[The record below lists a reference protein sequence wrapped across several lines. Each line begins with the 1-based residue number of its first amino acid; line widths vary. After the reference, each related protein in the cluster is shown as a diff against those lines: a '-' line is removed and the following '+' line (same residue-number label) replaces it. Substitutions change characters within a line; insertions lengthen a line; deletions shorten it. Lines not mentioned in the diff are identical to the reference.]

1 MTSHY
6 RTRRLAI
13 AALTAVIV
21 VGLAA
26 CSTTVPNTTLEPKTE
41 FGRAIDDLW
50 DTLLFWGTI
59 VFILVEAFLI
69 YVVIR
74 YRRREGQPAPR
85 HVHGNTTLEIAWTL
99 APAVI
104 LAIIAVPTVKTIFIT
119 QDDAPRGN
127 LTVEVIGHQWWWEFR
142 YPQYGVVTANE
153 LYLPVGR
160 TANFVLKTQDVL
172 HSFWIPQL
180 GGKRDLITNRTNY
193 LWFTPESTY
202 VWNGV
207 CVEYC
212 GTSHANMRFKT
223 FVVAPDQFEA
233 WTTHQK
239 AGPLFM
245 PAPTS
250 TPTPTTATPAAQTTP
265 APPPAPQA
273 SAPAVS
279 AQTAGSLPTFPA
291 ERLPLYAASYNPV
304 PRDLTIGN
312 VTGDAA
318 RGAQLYR
325 TAPCIACHVVQGVSA
340 GIVGPSL
347 THFGSRTSLGA
358 GLFANDA
365 RHVALWIKN
374 SPAMKPGSKMPPF
387 GKSPTMPGGYD
398 DQQLA
403 DLAAYL
409 LSLK

>member
-6 RTRRLAI
+6 RMRRLAI

-26 CSTTVPNTTLEPKTE
+26 CSTTVPNTTLAPKTE
-41 FGRAIDDLW
+41 FGRAIDALW

-59 VFILVEAFLI
+59 VFVLVETFLI
-69 YVVIR
+69 YTIVR
-74 YRRREGQPAPR
+74 FRRREGQPAPK

-104 LAIIAVPTVKTIFIT
+104 LAIIAVPTVKTIFDT
-119 QDDAPRGN
+119 QRQAPASA

-142 YPQYGVVTANE
+142 YPQYGVTTANE

-180 GGKRDLITNRTNY
+180 GGKRDLITNRTNH
-193 LWFTPESTY
+193 LWFTPESTA

-223 FVVAPDQFEA
+223 FVVSAEQFDA
-233 WTTHQK
+233 WANHQRG
-239 AGPLFM
+239 GPVFGA
-245 PAPTS
+245 PAPAAATTS
-250 TPTPTTATPAAQTTP
+250 APAAAAAPQDSAAP
-265 APPPAPQA
+265 SAPPPAAGQA
-273 SAPAVS
+273 PTYPAD
-279 AQTAGSLPTFPA
+279 
-291 ERLPLYAASYNPV
+291 RLPIHAASYNPV
-304 PRDLTIGN
+304 PDDLTIGN
-312 VTGDAA
+312 VTGDAS

-325 TAPCIACHVVQGVSA
+325 TAPCIACHVIQGVSA
-340 GIVGPSL
+340 GIVGPNL

-358 GLFANDA
+358 GLFPNDA

-374 SPAMKPGSKMPPF
+374 SPAMKPGSMMPPF
-387 GKSPTMPGGYD
+387 GKSATMPAGYD

>member
-26 CSTTVPNTTLEPKTE
+26 CSTTVPNTTLQPRTE

-50 DTLLFWGTI
+50 DTLLLWGTI

-104 LAIIAVPTVKTIFIT
+104 LAIIAVPTVKTIFVT
-119 QDDAPRGN
+119 QADAPRGS

-142 YPQYGVVTANE
+142 YPQYDVVTANE

-160 TANFVLKTQDVL
+160 TASFVLKTQDVL

-223 FVVAPDQFEA
+223 FVVPPDQFEA

-245 PAPTS
+245 PAAAP
-250 TPTPTTATPAAQTTP
+250 TATATTGAPATQATQ
-265 APPPAPQA
+265 PAPQA
-273 SAPAVS
+273 SAPAVQP
-279 AQTAGSLPTFPA
+279 QTAGSLPTFPA

-304 PRDLTIGN
+304 PRSLTIGN
-312 VTGDAA
+312 VTGDPA

-340 GIVGPSL
+340 GIVGPNL

-358 GLFANDA
+358 GLFPNDPK
-365 RHVALWIKN
+365 HVALWLKN

-387 GKSPTMPGGYD
+387 GKSPTMPAGYD

>member
-21 VGLAA
+21 VGLVA
-26 CSTTVPNTTLEPKTE
+26 CSTTVPNTTLAPKTDL
-41 FGRAIDDLW
+41 GRAIDALW

-69 YVVIR
+69 YVIVR
-74 YRRREGQPAPR
+74 FRRREGQAAPR

-104 LAIIAVPTVKTIFIT
+104 LAIIAVPTVKTIFDT
-119 QDDAPRGN
+119 QRAAPAN
-127 LTVEVIGHQWWWEFR
+127 ALTVEVIGHQWWWEFR

-153 LYLPVGR
+153 LYLPTGR
-160 TANFVLKTQDVL
+160 TANFVLRTQDVL

-180 GGKRDLITNRTNY
+180 GGKRDLITNRTNHM
-193 LWFTPESTY
+193 WFTPESTA

-239 AGPLFM
+239 AGPVFG
-245 PAPTS
+245 
-250 TPTPTTATPAAQTTP
+250 
-265 APPPAPQA
+265 APPPAPA
-273 SAPAVS
+273 TTAPTDTTATRPTQVP
-279 AQTAGSLPTFPA
+279 AATPPATAGQIPTYPA
-291 ERLPLYAASYNPV
+291 ERLPIFAASYNPI
-304 PRDLTIGN
+304 PASLTIGN

-318 RGAQLYR
+318 RGAQIFR
-325 TAPCIACHVVQGVSA
+325 TAPCIACHMIQGVSG
-340 GIVGPSL
+340 GIVGPNL

-358 GLFANDA
+358 GLFPNDA
-365 RHVALWIKN
+365 RHLALWIKS
-374 SPAMKPGSKMPPF
+374 SPAMKPGSKMPAF
-387 GKSPTMPGGYD
+387 GKSSTMPAGYD

>member
-69 YVVIR
+69 YVVVR
-74 YRRREGQPAPR
+74 YRRREGQPAPK

-104 LAIIAVPTVKTIFIT
+104 LAIIAVPTVKTIFDT
-119 QDDAPRGN
+119 QADAPSGS

-142 YPQYGVVTANE
+142 YPQYDVVTANE

-223 FVVAPDQFEA
+223 FVVAPEQFEA
-233 WTTHQK
+233 WANHQK
-239 AGPLFM
+239 AGPVFM
-245 PAPTS
+245 PAPA
-250 TPTPTTATPAAQTTP
+250 PTTP
-265 APPPAPQA
+265 ADTGA
-273 SAPAVS
+273 SATQPTQPGTQVS
-279 AQTAGSLPTFPA
+279 APPVQPQTTGSLPTFPA
-291 ERLPLYAASYNPV
+291 DQLPLYAASYNPV
-304 PRDLTIGN
+304 PRNLTISD
-312 VTGDAA
+312 VTGDPA

-325 TAPCIACHVVQGVSA
+325 TAPCIACHVIQGVSA
-340 GIVGPSL
+340 GIVGPNL
-347 THFGSRTSLGA
+347 THFGSRTSIGA
-358 GLFANDA
+358 GLFSNDA
-365 RHVALWIKN
+365 RHLALWLKD
-374 SPAMKPGSKMPPF
+374 SPAMKPGSRMPAF
-387 GKSPTMPGGYD
+387 GKSPTMPAGYD

>member
-21 VGLAA
+21 VGLVA
-26 CSTTVPNTTLEPKTE
+26 CSTTVPNTTLAPKTDL
-41 FGRAIDDLW
+41 GRAIDALW

-69 YVVIR
+69 YVIVR
-74 YRRREGQPAPR
+74 FRRREGQAAPR

-104 LAIIAVPTVKTIFIT
+104 LAIIAVPTVKTIFVT
-119 QDDAPRGN
+119 QANAPRGN

-153 LYLPVGR
+153 LYLPTGR
-160 TANFVLKTQDVL
+160 TANFVLRTQDVL

-180 GGKRDLITNRTNY
+180 GGKRDLITNRTNHM
-193 LWFTPESTY
+193 WFTPESTA

-223 FVVAPDQFEA
+223 FVVSPDQFEA
-233 WTTHQK
+233 WATHQK
-239 AGPLFM
+239 GGPVFG
-245 PAPTS
+245 A
-250 TPTPTTATPAAQTTP
+250 
-265 APPPAPQA
+265 PPAPA
-273 SAPAVS
+273 TTAPADTTAARPTAVP
-279 AQTAGSLPTFPA
+279 AATPPATAGQIPTYPSD
-291 ERLPLYAASYNPV
+291 RLPLYAASYNPL
-304 PRDLTIGN
+304 PANLTIGN
-312 VTGDAA
+312 ATGDAT
-318 RGAQLYR
+318 RGAQLFR
-325 TAPCIACHVVQGVSA
+325 TAPCIACHMIQGVSG
-340 GIVGPSL
+340 GIVGPNL

-358 GLFANDA
+358 GLFPNDA
-365 RHVALWIKN
+365 RHLALWIKD

-387 GKSPTMPGGYD
+387 GKSPAMPAGYD